1 MDGSPISTYP
11 NSSINPIFPKGD
23 IYSEVLNNNNDN
35 FLMDNASINSNLEP
49 FDAFF
54 IGKHSRN
61 SSYEDNNYVNK
72 MTPSYKSN
80 INTPNSGVQFLFN
93 KTDCDNFLYPNGN
106 QNMKI
111 SSTNNLTNNK
121 TKKVNNTKESDEK
134 KNYKKNSKI
143 LFNSFLPNEMNEAH
157 IKNQKI
163 KNKISARKSRLKKK
177 LYVEQLEKEYFLVNK
192 ELNEIKQKLNMN
204 TNNIIPLKEYEEG
217 EGDGEATS
225 NKSSKNFNC
234 DIINVVELKEEE
246 NLIINE
252 KNNEK
257 KNINRYNSFTTKQRL
272 FLEQL
277 LVEQIEIMMPIRI
290 RMFQNKYLKLLNI
303 DKNDNISIIKNKIK
317 ENLKAIKEVYGINNF
332 IIENN
337 GGEKLKLHQYDETT
351 NKSMAYQIYNYYYN
365 LENYINEFE
374 KIYFSLI

>member
-177 LYVEQLEKEYFLVNK
+177 LYVEQLEKQYFLVNK

>member
-1 MDGSPISTYP
+1 MDGNLIPIYP
-11 NSSINPIFPKGD
+11 SSSINPIFPKGD
-23 IYSEVLNNNNDN
+23 IYSEFLNNNNDN

-61 SSYEDNNYVNK
+61 SSYEDNNYINK
-72 MTPSYKSN
+72 ITPSCKSN

-93 KTDCDNFLYPNGN
+93 KTDCDNFLHPNGN

-111 SSTNNLTNNK
+111 SSTNNLKNNK

-134 KNYKKNSKI
+134 KNYKKHSKI
-143 LFNSFLPNEMNEAH
+143 LFNSFLPNKMNEAQ
-157 IKNQKI
+157 KQNQKI

-177 LYVEQLEKEYFLVNK
+177 LYVEQLEKQYFLVNK
-192 ELNEIKQKLNMN
+192 ELKEIKQKLNMN

-225 NKSSKNFNC
+225 NKSSKIFNC
-234 DIINVVELKEEE
+234 DIINVDELKEEE

-317 ENLKAIKEVYGINNF
+317 ENLKAIEEVYGINNF

-337 GGEKLKLHQYDETT
+337 GGEKLQLHQYDSIK

>member
-1 MDGSPISTYP
+1 MDGNLIPIYP
-11 NSSINPIFPKGD
+11 SSSINPIFPKGD
-23 IYSEVLNNNNDN
+23 IYSEFLNNNNDT

-61 SSYEDNNYVNK
+61 SSYEDNNYINK
-72 MTPSYKSN
+72 ITPSCKSS

-93 KTDCDNFLYPNGN
+93 KTDCDNFLHPNGN

-111 SSTNNLTNNK
+111 SSTNNLKNNK
-121 TKKVNNTKESDEK
+121 TKKVNNTKESDKK
-134 KNYKKNSKI
+134 KNYKKHSKI
-143 LFNSFLPNEMNEAH
+143 LFNSFLPNKMNEAQ
-157 IKNQKI
+157 KQNQKI

-192 ELNEIKQKLNMN
+192 ELKEIKQKLNMN

-217 EGDGEATS
+217 EGEATS
-225 NKSSKNFNC
+225 NRSSKIFNC
-234 DIINVVELKEEE
+234 DIINVDELKEEE
-246 NLIINE
+246 NLIIDE

-277 LVEQIEIMMPIRI
+277 LVEQIE
-290 RMFQNKYLKLLNI
+290 K
-303 DKNDNISIIKNKIK
+303 
-317 ENLKAIKEVYGINNF
+317 
-332 IIENN
+332 
-337 GGEKLKLHQYDETT
+337 
-351 NKSMAYQIYNYYYN
+351 
-365 LENYINEFE
+365 
-374 KIYFSLI
+374 

>member
-1 MDGSPISTYP
+1 
-11 NSSINPIFPKGD
+11 
-23 IYSEVLNNNNDN
+23 
-35 FLMDNASINSNLEP
+35 MDNASINSNLEP

-72 MTPSYKSN
+72 ITPSYKSN
-80 INTPNSGVQFLFN
+80 NNTPNSGVQFLFN

-111 SSTNNLTNNK
+111 SSTNKIKNNK
-121 TKKVNNTKESDEK
+121 TKKGNNIKKTDEK
-134 KNYKKNSKI
+134 KINKKNPKI
-143 LFNSFLPNEMNEAH
+143 LFNSFLPNKMNEVQ
-157 IKNQKI
+157 KQNQKI

-192 ELNEIKQKLNMN
+192 ELNEIKRKFNMN
-204 TNNIIPLKEYEEG
+204 ISPNNIIPLKENEEG
-217 EGDGEATS
+217 EVT
-225 NKSSKNFNC
+225 NSKLSKIFNC
-234 DIINVVELKEEE
+234 DIINLDELKEEE
-246 NLIINE
+246 KIIINE

-257 KNINRYNSFTTKQRL
+257 KDINRYNSFTTKQRL
-272 FLEQL
+272 ILEQL
-277 LVEQIEIMMPIRI
+277 LIEQIEIMMPIRI

-303 DKNDNISIIKNKIK
+303 DKNDNIGIIKNKVK
-317 ENLKAIKEVYGINNF
+317 ENLKAIEEVYGINNV
-332 IIENN
+332 IIESN
-337 GGEKLKLHQYDETT
+337 GGEKPQLHQYDINN

-365 LENYINEFE
+365 LGNYINEFE

>member
-1 MDGSPISTYP
+1 MDGNLIPIYP

-23 IYSEVLNNNNDN
+23 IYSEFLNNNNDN

-61 SSYEDNNYVNK
+61 SSYEDNNYANK
-72 MTPSYKSN
+72 ITPSCKSN
-80 INTPNSGVQFLFN
+80 NNTPNPGVQLIFN

-111 SSTNNLTNNK
+111 SSTNKIKNNK
-121 TKKVNNTKESDEK
+121 TKKGNNLKKTDEK
-134 KNYKKNSKI
+134 KSYKKNPKI
-143 LFNSFLPNEMNEAH
+143 LFNSFLPNKMNEVQ
-157 IKNQKI
+157 KQNQKI
-163 KNKISARKSRLKKK
+163 KNKVSARKSRLKKK

-192 ELNEIKQKLNMN
+192 ELNEIKQKFNMN
-204 TNNIIPLKEYEEG
+204 MSPNNIIPLKEYEEEEG
-217 EGDGEATS
+217 EVA
-225 NKSSKNFNC
+225 SSKLRKIFNC
-234 DIINVVELKEEE
+234 DNFNVEELKEEE
-246 NLIINE
+246 KKIINE

-257 KNINRYNSFTTKQRL
+257 KDINRYHSFTTKQKL
-272 FLEQL
+272 ILEQL
-277 LVEQIEIMMPIRI
+277 LIEQIEIMMPIRI

-303 DKNDNISIIKNKIK
+303 DKNDNIDIIKNKIK
-317 ENLKAIKEVYGINNF
+317 ENLKAIEEVYDINNF
-332 IIENN
+332 IIESN
-337 GGEKLKLHQYDETT
+337 GREKLQLHHYDANN

-365 LENYINEFE
+365 LGNYINEFE

>member
-1 MDGSPISTYP
+1 MNGNLIPTYP

-23 IYSEVLNNNNDN
+23 IYSEFLNNNNDN
-35 FLMDNASINSNLEP
+35 FLMDNASISSNLEP

-72 MTPSYKSN
+72 ITPSYKSN
-80 INTPNSGVQFLFN
+80 NNIPNSGVQFLFN
-93 KTDCDNFLYPNGN
+93 KTDCDNFLHPNGN

-111 SSTNNLTNNK
+111 FSTNNKNNK
-121 TKKVNNTKESDEK
+121 TKKVNSTKETDEK

-143 LFNSFLPNEMNEAH
+143 LFNSFMPNKMNEVQ
-157 IKNQKI
+157 KQNQKI

-204 TNNIIPLKEYEEG
+204 INTNNIIPLKEYEEG
-217 EGDGEATS
+217 EVTIS
-225 NKSSKNFNC
+225 KSSKIFNG
-234 DIINVVELKEEE
+234 DIINVDELKEEE
-246 NLIINE
+246 KIIINE

-272 FLEQL
+272 ILEQL

-303 DKNDNISIIKNKIK
+303 DKNDNIGIIKNKIK
-317 ENLKAIKEVYGINNF
+317 ENLKAIEEVYGINNF

-337 GGEKLKLHQYDETT
+337 GGDKLQLHPIK

-365 LENYINEFE
+365 LGNYINEFE

>member
-177 LYVEQLEKEYFLVNK
+177 LYVEQLEKQYFLVNK

-204 TNNIIPLKEYEEG
+204 TNNIIPLKEYEEE